1 MDVVDIT
8 ILGSKKQIENK
19 VAELGIAFDFSKVK
33 IISPIKSEHYE
44 DYVNTYYELRKKKN
58 VTLEG
63 QRFNGRW
70 VLFWNYDGL

>member
-58 VTLEG
+58 VTL
-63 QRFNGRW
+63 
-70 VLFWNYDGL
+70 